1 MARKTV
7 IPSMYYGEPRKFDP
21 KFRGPIHNRERTD
34 VICCVIF
41 VTVIFAYIILGIVAW
56 LHGDLRKAAF
66 PTDSYGKF
74 CGEKENINK
83 TKLFYTNII
92 RCMNPLVWINLQ
104 CPTTQLCV
112 SKCPDKFMTLLNAVK
127 NSTEWLYYK
136 QFCRPG
142 VKRSTSI
149 AALIRNEDCPSMIWP
164 STPFLKRCF
173 PTFMTSNGNI
183 TNQTLVHG
191 EKTITTA
198 DLKNAAGN
206 ASFMLHARDISAK
219 IIEDFAE
226 SWKWILTGMAITMV
240 ISLIFLL
247 LLRFIASA
255 LVWLII
261 GSIVGAV
268 GYGIGHCYWEYQKLI
283 RKEGADITISE
294 LGFNPDFHVYLELSQ
309 TWFIFMIVLSVIE
322 GIILLILI
330 FLRERL
336 LIAIA
341 LLKEASKAVSYVMTA
356 LIYPIFTFF
365 LLCLCIGYGAV
376 VAMCL
381 ATSGVAIYT
390 ITPTNAKCQLG
401 NNTICDP
408 KTFDASNLTGDCAQS
423 RCFFNSY
430 GHEDFYHSY
439 ILLLQVFNV
448 FAFLWLVNF
457 VIALGQCTLAGAFA
471 SYYWALRKPKDIP
484 AFPLLA
490 SFNRAI
496 RFHIGSLALGALIL
510 SLVQMIR
517 IGLEYL
523 DQKLKGSQTAF
534 ARFMMSCLKYC
545 FWCLERF
552 IKFLNRNA
560 YIMIAIHGKSF
571 CTSSKDAFFLL
582 MRNVLR
588 VAVLD
593 KVTDF
598 LLFLGKLLI
607 AGTVGALAFFF
618 FTRKIPLIKGEA
630 PTLNYYWVPLVMV
643 ILVSYLVAHGFFS
656 VYSICVDT
664 LFLCFCEDLERNDGS
679 LARPYY
685 MSPEL
690 CKILGKNN
698 EVLSSSSSASE

>member
-1 MARKTV
+1 RSHHCL
-7 IPSMYYGEPRKFDP
+7 PFNRLFGSPRVLAVRFKM
-21 KFRGPIHNRERTD
+21 
-34 VICCVIF
+34 
-41 VTVIFAYIILGIVAW
+41 VTVFPRQMCAHFHCLCMRLSGFASDGFVLSAW

-136 QFCRPG
+136 QFCKPG
-142 VKRSTSI
+142 VKRSTSVKM
-149 AALIRNEDCPSMIWP
+149 LLFHLVRMI
-164 STPFLKRCF
+164 SFL
-173 PTFMTSNGNI
+173 S
-183 TNQTLVHG
+183 LLH
-191 EKTITTA
+191 
-198 DLKNAAGN
+198 DSN
-206 ASFMLHARDISAK
+206 ASFMLHAKDISAK
-219 IIEDFAE
+219 VFEDFAE

-261 GSIVGAV
+261 GSIVGAI

-294 LGFNPDFHVYLELSQ
+294 LGFNPDFNVYLELSQ

-376 VAMCL
+376 VAMYPC
-381 ATSGVAIYT
+381 
-390 ITPTNAKCQLG
+390 KRRC

-408 KTFDASNLTGDCAQS
+408 KTFNASNLTGDCAKS

-510 SLVQMIR
+510 SVVQMIR

-534 ARFMMSCLKYC
+534 ARFVMSCLKCC

-582 MRNVLR
+582 MRNILR

-618 FTRKIPLIKGEA
+618 FTRKIPVIKGEA

-643 ILVSYLVAHGFFS
+643 ILLSYLVAHGFFS

-690 CKILGKNN
+690 CKILGKSN